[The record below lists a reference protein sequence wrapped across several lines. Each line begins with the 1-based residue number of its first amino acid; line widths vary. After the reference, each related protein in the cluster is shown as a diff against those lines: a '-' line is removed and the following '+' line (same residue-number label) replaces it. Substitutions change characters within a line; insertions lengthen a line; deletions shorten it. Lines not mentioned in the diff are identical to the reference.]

1 MDFRLVTYVAILLF
15 LTGSAAFAQEQDLE
29 SILRF
34 EFEGTEKGETL
45 RGWGGGP
52 AVTIHFDSTIVH
64 GGSGAAR
71 LERDADSPMGGSI
84 IMKQIEID
92 FSGQWIEL
100 RGFLRTE
107 GVNRPAGL
115 WMRQD
120 GPSGQLQFINMW
132 GQGLLGTTG
141 WTEYTIRLP
150 LDENAR
156 DLIFGVLVSGE
167 GTIWADDLRLLVDGK
182 PIQQAK

>member
-1 MDFRLVTYVAILLF
+1 MDFRLATYVAILLF
-15 LTGSAAFAQEQDLE
+15 LTGSAAFAQEQDFE

-34 EFEGTEKGETL
+34 EGAGEGETL
-45 RGWGGGP
+45 HGWGGGP
-52 AVTIHFDSTIVH
+52 AETIHFDSTIVH

-71 LERDADSPMGGSI
+71 LERDADSPGGFTTI
-84 IMKQIEID
+84 TKRLEID

-107 GVNRPAGL
+107 GVNRYAGL
-115 WMRQD
+115 WLRQD
-120 GPSGQLQFINMW
+120 GPSGELQFDNMHD
-132 GQGLLGTTG
+132 QGLRGTTG

-150 LDENAR
+150 LDKNAGE
-156 DLIFGVLVSGE
+156 LFFGALVGGE
-167 GTIWADDLRLLVDGK
+167 GTIWVDDLQLLVDGE